1 MRTLVSLCLAA
12 CVVYGQPPAL
22 QPPSAGFVFDQSS
35 QTLRRVQG
43 IPGASLIGAGVEFGF
58 PITAATVA
66 PRMDSALVLAAD
78 GTPHLFRLNGASAV
92 EIQVSGLV
100 APERVVFSPSGTVAA
115 LYSNSS
121 VQVIKGLPDGP
132 VLAGTVRVHANT
144 KLRLTASESLAV
156 SDDGA
161 YLLYAAGGPVELI
174 GVAGDSRK
182 LLDAPPGALAAF
194 APAGHDAAVFHGGTL
209 TIFQDLM
216 GAATRRDVQGVNAPS
231 ALAFSS
237 DGRTVF
243 VAAERDRG
251 VDAIDAATGTVS
263 TLSCDCA
270 PTTLSAMG
278 SFFRLNELSERPL
291 WLLDA
296 NAPAPRLVFIPAKS
310 GM

>member
-1 MRTLVSLCLAA
+1 MLVSACLAA
-12 CVVYGQPPAL
+12 CVVYGQTGAL

-35 QTLRRVQG
+35 QMLRRVQG
-43 IPGASLIGAGVEFGF
+43 IPGASLIGAGVDFGF
-58 PITAATVA
+58 PIAAATVA

-78 GTPHLFRLNGASAV
+78 GTPHLFRVSGASAV
-92 EIQVSGLV
+92 EIPISGLT

-115 LYSNSS
+115 LSSNSS
-121 VQVIKGLPDGP
+121 VQMIKGLPDAP
-132 VLAGTVRVHANT
+132 VLAATVRVHANS
-144 KLRLTASESLAV
+144 KLRRPVPESLSV

-194 APAGHDAAVFHGGTL
+194 APVGHDAAVLHGGTL
-209 TIFQDLM
+209 TIFQDVL
-216 GAATRRDVQGVNAPS
+216 GAATRRDVQGISAPS
-231 ALAFSS
+231 ALVFSS
-237 DGRTVF
+237 DGRSVF
-243 VAAERDRG
+243 VAGERAREIY
-251 VDAIDAATGTVS
+251 AIDAATGNVS

-278 SFFRLNELSERPL
+278 SFFRLNELSEGPL

-296 NAPAPRLVFIPAKS
+296 NAPAPRLIFIPAKS

>member
-1 MRTLVSLCLAA
+1 MRMIVSTCLAA
-12 CVVYGQPPAL
+12 CVVYGQSGTL
-22 QPPSAGFVFDQSS
+22 QSPSAGFVFDQSS
-35 QTLRRVQG
+35 QILRRVQG

-58 PITAATVA
+58 PISAATVA

-78 GTPHLFRLNGASAV
+78 GTPHVFRLNGASAV
-92 EIQVSGLV
+92 EIPISGLT
-100 APERVVFSPSGTVAA
+100 APERAVFSPSGTVAA

-121 VQVIKGLPDGP
+121 VQVIKGLPDAP
-132 VLAGTVRVHANT
+132 VLAATVRVHANS
-144 KLRLTASESLAV
+144 KRRRTASESLAV

-182 LLDAPPGALAAF
+182 LLDAPPGALATF
-194 APAGHDAAVFHGGTL
+194 APGGHDAAVFHGGML
-209 TIFQDLM
+209 TIFQDVI

-243 VAAERDRG
+243 VTGERARG
-251 VDAIDAATGTVS
+251 ISVIDAATGNVVA
-263 TLSCDCA
+263 LPCDCA

-278 SFFRLNELSERPL
+278 SFFRLNELSDGPL

-296 NAPAPRLVFIPAKS
+296 SAAPRLVFIPAKS